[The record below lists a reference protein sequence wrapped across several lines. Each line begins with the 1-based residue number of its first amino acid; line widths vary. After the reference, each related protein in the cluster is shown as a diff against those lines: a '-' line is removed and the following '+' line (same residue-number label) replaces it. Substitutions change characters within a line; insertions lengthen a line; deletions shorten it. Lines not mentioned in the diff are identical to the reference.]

1 MVGDLGAGRN
11 ALTILAPLAAMLL
24 SLPAFAGD
32 AETDAETCSPVW
44 EEIGLPSIPE
54 DSAEVPVTVCHKGY
68 ILGHSTTNR
77 TPDWAIERVTRAI
90 AEGRNSRPGN
100 SFSVETLPDGI
111 LGSSNDDY
119 KNSGFDRGHQAP
131 SNDFKSS
138 LKLMEDTFF
147 YTNVVPQVGKGFNQ
161 GIWKQLEAL
170 VRKLA
175 IDRDE
180 IYVITGPVYQ
190 EKKPIRIRADADA
203 CGTELN
209 LKPLKKGSI
218 GSDVA
223 IPAALYKI
231 IYDPRLVRVNAYVLP
246 NFDHRSV
253 QDTERDLDYLKRY
266 RVGLGTVEKL
276 TGFTFMTALD
286 DRAHRILAEECPD
299 TMLH

>member
-1 MVGDLGAGRN
+1 LPREATADPAT
-11 ALTILAPLAAMLL
+11 ALAFEPL
-24 SLPAFAGD
+24 PNG
-32 AETDAETCSPVW
+32 
-44 EEIGLPSIPE
+44 IP
-54 DSAEVPVTVCHKGY
+54 
-68 ILGHSTTNR
+68 
-77 TPDWAIERVTRAI
+77 
-90 AEGRNSRPGN
+90 
-100 SFSVETLPDGI
+100 
-111 LGSSNDDY
+111 GSSNKDY
-119 KNSGFDRGHQAP
+119 EGSGFDRGHQAP

-138 LKLMEDTFF
+138 VKLMEETFF
-147 YTNVVPQVGKGFNQ
+147 YTNVVPQVGKGFNR

-190 EKKPIRIRADADA
+190 EKKPIRIRAGADA
-203 CGTELN
+203 CGTELS
-209 LKPLKKGSI
+209 LKPLKKGAI

-223 IPAALYKI
+223 VPAALYKI

-246 NFDHRSV
+246 NFDHRNV
-253 QDTERDLDYLKRY
+253 QDTERDIDYLKRY

>member
-1 MVGDLGAGRN
+1 
-11 ALTILAPLAAMLL
+11 MLV
-24 SLPAFAGD
+24 SVPAFAGE
-32 AETDAETCSPVW
+32 AETDAETCRPVW
-44 EEIGLPSIPE
+44 GEIGLPSIPE
-54 DSAEVPVTVCHKGY
+54 DSAEVPIDLCHKAY
-68 ILGHSTTNR
+68 IVGHSTMHR
-77 TPDWAIERVTRAI
+77 TPDWVIEHLTRAI
-90 AEGRNSRPGN
+90 AKGSNSRPGN
-100 SFSVETLPDGI
+100 SFAVETLPNGI
-111 LGSSNDDY
+111 PGSSNNDY
-119 KNSGFDRGHQAP
+119 EGSGFDRGHQAP

-138 LKLMEDTFF
+138 VKLMEETFF
-147 YTNVVPQVGKGFNQ
+147 YTNVVPQVGKGFNR

-190 EKKPIRIRADADA
+190 EKKPIRIRAGADA
-203 CGTELN
+203 CGTELS
-209 LKPLKKGSI
+209 LKPLKKGAI

-223 IPAALYKI
+223 VPAALYKI

-246 NFDHRSV
+246 NFDHRNV
-253 QDTERDLDYLKRY
+253 QDTERDIDYLKRY